1 MIRTGRVWKLGD
13 NVGATDLLPAR
24 YDKQGMSRQWEEC
37 AKHVLEDARPGMAE
51 RIRPGDIIVAGE
63 GFGSG
68 HAHYYSA
75 AVMGC
80 KTAGIAAFLV
90 DGIGG
95 LFQRA
100 CIDFGMPAWTM
111 KGIAALV
118 SDGDELRA
126 DLATGEVQ
134 NLSTG
139 TAASFAP
146 VAPLILEI
154 LGAGGSEPWAL
165 RRVGALPV
173 AA

>member
-1 MIRTGRVWKLGD
+1 MIVAGRIWKLGE

-24 YDKQGMSRQWEEC
+24 YDKQGMSRQWDEC
-37 AKHVLEDARPGMAE
+37 AKHILEDARPDLAE
-51 RIRPGDIIVAGE
+51 RVRPGDIVVAGA
-63 GFGSG
+63 GFGAG

-80 KTAGIAAFLV
+80 KTAGVAAFLV

-111 KGIAALV
+111 KGIAGFVAE
-118 SDGDELRA
+118 GDELRI
-126 DLATGEVQ
+126 DLATGEGA

-139 TAASFAP
+139 TTQRFAP
-146 VAPLILEI
+146 VAPLILDI
-154 LGAGGSEPWAL
+154 LAAGGSEPWAL
-165 RRVGALPV
+165 RRVGATAP
-173 AA
+173 